1 MAKKPTDH
9 VQFKIRIRRSLLL
22 KIQREAEKKKHSANT
37 EAVARLEESFA
48 RDEQARRDTAILN
61 MIVDPD
67 RMSSAFLRQIASEL
81 MKSSKS
87 INSEADFKAFL
98 TGIRFS
104 AYGKEIE
111 ERIKSGEIPDD
122 QPEGDDR

>member
-37 EAVARLEESFA
+37 EAVARLEESF
-48 RDEQARRDTAILN
+48 QARRDTAILN

-67 RMSSAFLRQIASEL
+67 RMSSAFLRQIAGEL

-98 TGIRFS
+98 TGINFS
-104 AYGKEIE
+104 AYGKEIQ

-122 QPEGDDR
+122 QPEGDER